1 MNLHTQLVRGE
12 SPTSPLFVFVHGK
25 AGHRDIMRIFSRS
38 IPEGANQIFVE
49 APYPDRRGGFS
60 WWDTDLEEFP
70 VSQFEESLIALERVF
85 SSLESNFG
93 IQPEKV
99 TALGFSQGA
108 GILSYLLLSGRIS
121 LNALVILAGFVKWPD
136 ELSTKRGA
144 TSVLWAHGESDEVV
158 PITRARS
165 DSNRLREI
173 GYKVD
178 FVSDPVGHKVGTSG
192 MRALKSF
199 CLSAGD

>member
-1 MNLHTQLVRGE
+1 MKLHTHLERGQ
-12 SPTSPLFVFVHGK
+12 SATSPLFVFVHGK

-38 IPEGANQIFVE
+38 LPEAANQIFIE
-49 APYPDRRGGFS
+49 APYPDKRGGFS
-60 WWDTDLEEFP
+60 WWDTDLKEFP

-85 SSLESNFG
+85 SSLESDFG

-108 GILSYLLLSGRIS
+108 GILSYLFLSGRIS

-136 ELSTKRGA
+136 ALGVQSSTTRI
-144 TSVLWAHGESDEVV
+144 LWAHGESDEVV

-165 DSNRLREI
+165 DSHRLQEM
-173 GYKVD
+173 GYEVTL
-178 FVSDPVGHKVGTSG
+178 VTDPVGHKVGTTG

-199 CLSAGD
+199 CLSLED

>member
-1 MNLHTQLVRGE
+1 MKLHTHLERGQ
-12 SPTSPLFVFVHGK
+12 SATSPLFVFVHGK

-38 IPEGANQIFVE
+38 LPEGANQIFVE
-49 APYPDRRGGFS
+49 APYPDKRGGFS

-70 VSQFEESLIALERVF
+70 VSQFEESLTALERVF
-85 SSLESNFG
+85 SSLESDFG
-93 IQPEKV
+93 IHPEKV

-121 LNALVILAGFVKWPD
+121 LDALAILAGFVKWPD
-136 ELSTKRGA
+136 ALGVKSSA
-144 TSVLWAHGESDEVV
+144 TSILWAHGESDEVV

-165 DSNRLREI
+165 DSHRLQEI
-173 GYKVD
+173 GYEVTL
-178 FVSDPVGHKVGTSG
+178 VTDPVGHKVGTAG

-199 CLSAGD
+199 CLSLED